1 MAPKD
6 ESLSHDERR
15 RFFRIDDD
23 VAVHFTLLSDEYG
36 GEDMEYET
44 MDVNQEY
51 QMNLEVQIRQ
61 AMASVRA
68 KSPKL
73 ALVLDLLNQKINLL
87 RASEHL
93 EHSQPVRKKANIS
106 ACGIAFSWHENME
119 VGQQIM
125 LYLYLQP
132 RHELIRTPAH
142 IAGADEN
149 PDEETRQQEPYILRI
164 DFDDIHHSLQE
175 VLIQHVVQ
183 RQAFQLRKKLDED

>member
-6 ESLSHDERR
+6 ESLTEDERR
-15 RFFRIDDD
+15 RFFRIDDEI
-23 VAVHFTLLSDEYG
+23 AVHFTPLSDEYG
-36 GEDMEYET
+36 GEDVEYET

-51 QMNLEVQIRQ
+51 HMSLEVQIRQ
-61 AMASVRA
+61 AMVAARAS
-68 KSPKL
+68 SPKI
-73 ALVLDLLNQKINLL
+73 AQVLDLLNQKINLL

-93 EHSQPVRKKANIS
+93 ENSEPVLKKANIS
-106 ACGIAFSWHENME
+106 ACGVSFAWSDAME

-125 LYLYLQP
+125 LNLYLQP

-142 IAGADEN
+142 IAGVEEN

-183 RQAFQLRKKLDED
+183 RQAYHLRKKLDED